1 MMGIRTIV
9 PPVTSTLWQQFRE
22 AWMIQRST
30 MHSFSPTALL
40 MPLGSGCTIS
50 QGTIFQLQI
59 SGKYFVDETL
69 LFSSIRFPQALS
81 TCPGY

>member
-22 AWMIQRST
+22 AWMIQQST

-50 QGTIFQLQI
+50 QGTIFQLQK
-59 SGKYFVDETL
+59 KYFVDKTL
-69 LFSSIRFPQALS
+69 LFSSIRFSQALS